1 MTELRKVSG
10 PGSGFDRHVGRIIAV
25 VVAAILIAI
34 VKPWG
39 SPAAPA
45 AVVPPPPPPTASPTA
60 RPSERAGRLRLPHLR
75 DE

>member
-25 VVAAILIAI
+25 VVAAIVIAI

-45 AVVPPPPPPTASPTA
+45 AVVPPPPPPTASPH
-60 RPSERAGRLRLPHLR
+60 RPPIERAGRLRLPHLR

>member
-25 VVAAILIAI
+25 VVTAIVIAI

-39 SPAAPA
+39 GPAAPA
-45 AVVPPPPPPTASPTA
+45 AVVPPPLERRLGVRRIRTLVRPGRQA
-60 RPSERAGRLRLPHLR
+60 RRIRQG
-75 DE
+75 

>member
-25 VVAAILIAI
+25 VVAAIVIAI

-39 SPAAPA
+39 GPAAPGGRRPAPA
-45 AVVPPPPPPTASPTA
+45 AADRDPHRPPV
-60 RPSERAGRLRLPHLR
+60 REAGCLRLPHVR
-75 DE
+75 DQ